1 MTTLEAIQLGC
12 QKASIAMNNAAAK
25 VAKWDESQTRKSLER
40 TQKRLARL
48 RNKLV
53 KPLPQRIETA

>member
-1 MTTLEAIQLGC
+1 MSILEMTQLAC
-12 QKASIAMNNAAAK
+12 QKASIKFNNMAATA
-25 VAKWDESQTRKSLER
+25 AKWDESQTRRSLER

>member
-1 MTTLEAIQLGC
+1 MSILEMTQLAC
-12 QKASIAMNNAAAK
+12 QKASIKFNNMAATA
-25 VAKWDESQTRKSLER
+25 AKWDESQTRRSLER
-40 TQKRLARL
+40 TQKRLAKL

>member
-1 MTTLEAIQLGC
+1 MSILEMTQLAC
-12 QKASIAMNNAAAK
+12 QKASIKFNNMAATA
-25 VAKWDESQTRKSLER
+25 AKWDESQTRKSLER

>member
-1 MTTLEAIQLGC
+1 MSILEMAQLTC
-12 QKASIAMNNAAAK
+12 QKASIKMNNAAATM
-25 VAKWDESQTRKSLER
+25 AKWDEKATRKSLER

-53 KPLPQRIETA
+53 KPLPERIETV